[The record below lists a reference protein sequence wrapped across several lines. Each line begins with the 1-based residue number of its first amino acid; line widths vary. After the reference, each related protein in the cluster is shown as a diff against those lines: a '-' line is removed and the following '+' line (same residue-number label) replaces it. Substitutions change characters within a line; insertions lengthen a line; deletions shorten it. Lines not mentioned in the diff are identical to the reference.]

1 MLGNVYDFV
10 IMTAVLATV
19 AVAMHIVTSLRAHQS
34 DQLIFEEDL
43 LPEIVSL
50 KLNQ

>member
-1 MLGNVYDFV
+1 MY
-10 IMTAVLATV
+10 
-19 AVAMHIVTSLRAHQS
+19 IVTSLRARES
-34 DQLIFEEDL
+34 DHLIFEEDL